1 MRSVLGRR
9 ATLVTMFKK
18 HPRRRGS
25 PAEGVSHTPK
35 SSPTPG
41 ILATSPNTGIDHG
54 DDVVSEISSHR
65 IDGFLANRAASVVV
79 DAPKEVQEKHLLEL
93 RALRNTL
100 GKN

>member
-1 MRSVLGRR
+1 
-9 ATLVTMFKK
+9 MFKK

-79 DAPKEVQEKHLLEL
+79 GVPKEKHDKVILEVSSL
-93 RALRNTL
+93 RETL
-100 GKN
+100 HKT